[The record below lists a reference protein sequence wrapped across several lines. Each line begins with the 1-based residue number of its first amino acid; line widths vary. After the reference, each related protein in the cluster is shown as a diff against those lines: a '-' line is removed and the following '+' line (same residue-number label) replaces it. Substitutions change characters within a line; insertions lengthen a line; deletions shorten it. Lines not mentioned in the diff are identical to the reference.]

1 MQTVA
6 CLSGSLM
13 TAERSDSASSFLISL
28 AAGSEL
34 AVAFKQLRSRAITSP
49 DIKRP
54 KRSQPQ
60 KQSCP
65 ALYGSGRVDLAC
77 LQKHVL

>member
-1 MQTVA
+1 MKTVA

-34 AVAFKQLRSRAITSP
+34 
-49 DIKRP
+49 
-54 KRSQPQ
+54 
-60 KQSCP
+60 
-65 ALYGSGRVDLAC
+65 GSGVQTTPQSGDYVA
-77 LQKHVL
+77 

>member
-1 MQTVA
+1 MKTVA

-28 AAGSEL
+28 AAGSVL
-34 AVAFKQLRSRAITSP
+34 AAAFKQLRSRAITSP
-49 DIKRP
+49 EVKRP
-54 KRSQPQ
+54 NGSQPHR
-60 KQSCP
+60 QSYS

-77 LQKHVL
+77 P